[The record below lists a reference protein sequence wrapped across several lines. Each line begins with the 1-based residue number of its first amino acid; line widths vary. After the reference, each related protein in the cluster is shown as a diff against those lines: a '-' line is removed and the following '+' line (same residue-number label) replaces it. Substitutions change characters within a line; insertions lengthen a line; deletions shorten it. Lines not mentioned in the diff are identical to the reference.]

1 VDHLILKKIKYYS
14 NSLYILFLC
23 YMSITVTAD
32 KVKAGQEQKLQ
43 QLLVHLNANSP
54 FYKELFTKYQI
65 DINSIKTIEDLAAI
79 PTTSKEDLQK
89 RNDDFLCVS
98 GDKVIEYASTSGTLG
113 SPVTIALT
121 DNDLNRLT
129 LNEYNSFICADGTDQ
144 DIYQLMLTLDRQFMA
159 GIAYYSGLRKLGAGI
174 IRLGPGVPSLQLE
187 TIQRLNPT
195 AIVAVPSFILK
206 LIQFAKDANID
217 LNKTS
222 VKKAICIGENIR
234 NTDFSFNILGKKIT
248 EAWDIQLYS
257 TYASTEMQ
265 TAFTECREGHGGH
278 LQPELVIAE
287 LLDEENKPVP
297 ANTPG
302 ELTITTLGVE
312 GMPLLRYKTGDICMY
327 NDEPCACGRTS
338 LRLSP
343 IIGRKKQMIKFK
355 GTTLYPPAMFDLLN
369 EMEEVLDYVV
379 EVYSN
384 EIGMDEVLL
393 HLLPLDDSKAC
404 DNRIRAYLQA
414 RLRVSPHVS
423 YISAERLQKMQ
434 FPEAVRKPVKFIDK
448 RV

>member
-1 VDHLILKKIKYYS
+1 
-14 NSLYILFLC
+14 
-23 YMSITVTAD
+23 MSISVTAD

-43 QLLVHLNANSP
+43 QLLVHLNTNSP
-54 FYKELFTKYQI
+54 FYKELFAQHQI
-65 DINSIKTIEDLAAI
+65 HINTIKTIEDLATI

-98 GDKVIEYASTSGTLG
+98 RDKVIEYASTSGTLG
-113 SPVTIALT
+113 SPVTIALS

-129 LNEYNSFICADGTDQ
+129 LNEYNSFICADGTDR

-187 TIQRLNPT
+187 TIQRLKPT

-265 TAFTECREGHGGH
+265 TAFTECSEGHGGH

-287 LLDEENKPVP
+287 LLDEDNNPVP
-297 ANTPG
+297 ANTQG

-327 NDEPCACGRTS
+327 NDKPCACGRTS
-338 LRLSP
+338 MRLSP

-414 RLRVSPHVS
+414 RLRVSPHVN
-423 YISAERLQKMQ
+423 YISAELLQKMQ
-434 FPEAVRKPVKFIDK
+434 FPEAVRKAVKFIDK
-448 RV
+448 RVVGN